1 MFQPCILCHFLLIL
15 QGGISLSSFGQ
26 GFGVGGLGTGVGL
39 QHRNAL
45 NRNRCYWEGFGF
57 QQWVCLLIHLLVW
70 RCFERLDLL
79 LIVCPASLFYLFFLG
94 DAQDT
99 SGIAKYSQ
107 HPQLAE
113 FLHLCYPETKM
124 AMVFHTP
131 LGCSAAPATWPYGR
145 TFSTSCSGS
154 RSAKRNVIDSETS
167 RHFSPWSANLGRL
180 RAGDPGSWDQMVTR
194 CRMAIDSP

>member
-131 LGCSAAPATWPYGR
+131 LGCSAAQLRGPTAGRSPRPAAAADP
-145 TFSTSCSGS
+145 
-154 RSAKRNVIDSETS
+154 RSATSSTAKPRDTS
-167 RHFSPWSANLGRL
+167 RPGPRTSGGWGQGIR
-180 RAGDPGSWDQMVTR
+180 DPGIKW
-194 CRMAIDSP
+194 SPDAEWL